1 MSGSSRLRLTA
12 AICLAA
18 AASPAVALDPNS
30 AIGFF
35 TSASPS
41 DAAPSA
47 TQPSAAA
54 ARGRDGRVV
63 QGNVFRLSRTNA
75 GAVARQTGSVA
86 TGCLKPDLLAILRR
100 ASNEFGSEAVVTS
113 GFRRGRGYHAK
124 CMAADVQIA
133 GVSSGTLARYFRGQA
148 GVGGVGTYGHTRS
161 VHVDVAPR
169 KYSWHG
175 RSSRRMRVADACPC
189 CGGSQHGARTPIAC
203 ERSVIAPDAIKLGNA
218 RG

>member
-1 MSGSSRLRLTA
+1 MSRSSKLRLTA

-18 AASPAVALDPNS
+18 ATAPAVAQDPNS

-35 TSASPS
+35 TNAGPS

-47 TQPSAAA
+47 AQPSAAA
-54 ARGRDGRVV
+54 LRGQDGRVIE
-63 QGNVFRLSRTNA
+63 GNVFRLSRKNA
-75 GAVARQTGSVA
+75 GGVARQTRSVFTA
-86 TGCLKPDLLAILRR
+86 CLKPDLLAILRR
-100 ASNEFGSEAVVTS
+100 ASNDFGSEAVVTS

-133 GVSSGTLARYFRGQA
+133 GVQPGTLARYFRSQP

-161 VHVDVAPR
+161 VHVDIAPR
-169 KYSWHG
+169 KYSWHS

-189 CGGSQHGARTPIAC
+189 CGGPPHGARTTFAC
-203 ERSVIAPDAIKLGNA
+203 ERSVIAPDAIRLGAA